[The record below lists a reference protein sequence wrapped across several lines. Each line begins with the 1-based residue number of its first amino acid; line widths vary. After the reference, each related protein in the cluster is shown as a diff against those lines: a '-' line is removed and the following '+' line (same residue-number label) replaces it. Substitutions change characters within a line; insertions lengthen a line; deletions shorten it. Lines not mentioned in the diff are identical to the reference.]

1 MQERPCSHKTGRL
14 LEELCYLSLQ
24 CDNVLDTINDFDDSS
39 LKNTV
44 IFDVSEFL
52 FYLKINNLL
61 APHLEEAIREY
72 MRFYN

>member
-1 MQERPCSHKTGRL
+1 MQERFCSQKMGRL
-14 LEELCYLSLQ
+14 LEELCCLSLQ
-24 CDNVLDTINDFDDSS
+24 YDNALDTINDFDDSS

-44 IFDVSEFL
+44 IFDISEFL

-61 APHLEEAIREY
+61 TPHLEEAIREY

>member
-1 MQERPCSHKTGRL
+1 MQEKSYSHKTDRL
-14 LEELCYLSLQ
+14 LEKLCYLSLQ
-24 CDNVLDTINDFDDSS
+24 CDSVLDTINDFDDSS

-44 IFDVSEFL
+44 IFDISEFL

-61 APHLEEAIREY
+61 TPHLEEAIREY

>member
-1 MQERPCSHKTGRL
+1 MQERSCSHKMGSL

-24 CDNVLDTINDFDDSS
+24 CDNVLDTINDFDDNS

-61 APHLEEAIREY
+61 TPHLEKAIREY

>member
-1 MQERPCSHKTGRL
+1 MQKRSCSHKTGRL
-14 LEELCYLSLQ
+14 LEKLCYLSLQ
-24 CDNVLDTINDFDDSS
+24 CDSVLDTINDFDVNS